1 MSLSMWDLG
10 LGYLKT
16 VPENAILTLKLRS
29 RQRRSDTDGFRYFK

>member
-16 VPENAILTLKLRS
+16 VPENAILTLKLSKKTEKERHRWIS
-29 RQRRSDTDGFRYFK
+29 LL